1 MFGNTSHRTLGSVAF
16 YFTKRNGGENMI
28 YNMEFETLPREA
40 LEAIQLRRLRQTIER
55 VYATVPFYRQQF
67 DKAGVK
73 PEDIK
78 SLDDLRRL
86 PFTTKQDLRDNYPF
100 GLFAVP
106 MENVVR
112 IHASSGTTGKPTVV
126 GYTARDIQTWAEL
139 MARALSAAGATRGD
153 IIHNAYG
160 YGLFTGGLGVHY
172 GAEKLGASVIPIS
185 GGNTKR
191 QIMIMKDFGA
201 TVLTCTP
208 SYALHLA
215 EVAVEMGVDPKTLKL
230 KVGVFGAEPWSEKMR
245 EEIEQKLCLT
255 AIDIYGLSEIIGPG
269 VSIECIEAKKGL
281 HIFEDHFIPEIINP
295 ETGENLKPGEVG
307 ELVITTITKEAF
319 PVIRYRT
326 RDITFINPEPC
337 VCGRT
342 HVRMGRITG
351 RSDDM
356 LIIRGVNVFP
366 SQIESVLMEIDEV
379 EPHYQLIVDREGNL
393 DTLTVLVEV
402 GEHAFSDE
410 VRKLQE
416 LERKIEKN
424 IKEYLGVSA
433 RVKLVEP
440 KTIARS
446 EGKAQRVI
454 DKRKI

>member
-1 MFGNTSHRTLGSVAF
+1 
-16 YFTKRNGGENMI
+16 MI

-281 HIFEDHFIPEIINP
+281 HIFEDHFINEIINP